1 MLLPSHES
9 RPVCESTQLAL
20 KKDIVIK
27 RPEHRSFLSGLLP
40 LFVAAHFVHHLLP
53 ALLVPLSPFIR
64 NDFSLDY
71 TRSAMV
77 LSAFNWSYG
86 ISQIPAGRL
95 ADRIDR
101 RIPMVIG
108 ICGVGLAGV
117 LVGLS
122 QTYTMLIVF
131 LVLMGVLGG
140 GYHPSATPMV
150 SALVESKK
158 RGRILGIHEI
168 GGGAS
173 FFVVPLVA
181 AAIATAWGWRGSF
194 IGLAIPPL
202 IFGVIFYSVL
212 GRRAAISRTDPK
224 TIKQHEEAAPQP
236 GYLRRLVALMI
247 LSVGTGGVVASV
259 VAFLPLYMVDHFGA
273 SEQTAASL
281 MAIYY
286 SAGVWASPLGGHISD
301 RLGRVPVLVVNSLIA
316 AAAIYLLNIASY
328 GMGIFALLCIIGI
341 TTFVRL
347 PVSEAYIIGQTTE
360 RNRSTVYGIYYF
372 SMTES
377 GAVLAPIMGLIVD
390 HFGFHNGFI
399 VATVAIVA
407 VVLACSPF
415 LRGSQD

>member
-1 MLLPSHES
+1 
-9 RPVCESTQLAL
+9 
-20 KKDIVIK
+20 
-27 RPEHRSFLSGLLP
+27 
-40 LFVAAHFVHHLLP
+40 
-53 ALLVPLSPFIR
+53 
-64 NDFSLDY
+64 
-71 TRSAMV
+71 MV
-77 LSAFNWSYG
+77 LSAFTLSYG
-86 ISQIPAGRL
+86 ISQIPAGWL

-101 RIPMVIG
+101 RILMVIG
-108 ICGVGLAGV
+108 ICGIGLAGV

-122 QTYTMLIVF
+122 QTYIMLIVF

-158 RGRILGIHEI
+158 RGRTLGIHEI

-173 FFVVPLVA
+173 FFVVPLIA

-202 IFGVIFYSVL
+202 IFGIIFYRIL
-212 GRRAAISRTDPK
+212 GRRAAMSRTQPK
-224 TIKQHEEAAPQP
+224 TIKHHEEAAPQP
-236 GYLRRLVALMI
+236 GYLRRLVALII

-259 VAFLPLYMVDHFGA
+259 AAFFPLYMVDYFGA

-281 MAIYY
+281 MSIYY
-286 SAGVWASPLGGHISD
+286 SAGLWVSPLGGYISD
-301 RLGRVPVLVVNSLIA
+301 RLGRVPVLVVNSLVSGV
-316 AAAIYLLNIASY
+316 AIYLLTLAPY
-328 GMGIFALLCIIGI
+328 GLGSGSLFLILGI

-360 RNRSTVYGIYYF
+360 RNRSTVYGFYYF

-377 GAVLAPIMGLIVD
+377 GAILAPIMGLIVD

-399 VATVAIVA
+399 IASVAIVV

-415 LRGSQD
+415 LRGSRD

>member
-1 MLLPSHES
+1 
-9 RPVCESTQLAL
+9 
-20 KKDIVIK
+20 
-27 RPEHRSFLSGLLP
+27 
-40 LFVAAHFVHHLLP
+40 
-53 ALLVPLSPFIR
+53 
-64 NDFSLDY
+64 
-71 TRSAMV
+71 MV
-77 LSAFNWSYG
+77 LSAFTLSYG
-86 ISQIPAGRL
+86 ISQLPAGWL

-101 RIPMVIG
+101 RILMVIA

-122 QTYTMLIVF
+122 QTHTMLIVF

-158 RGRILGIHEI
+158 RGRTLGIHEI

-181 AAIATAWGWRGSF
+181 AAIAAAWGWRGSF
-194 IGLAIPPL
+194 IGLAVPTV
-202 IFGVIFYSVL
+202 IFGIIFYKVL
-212 GRRAAISRTDPK
+212 GRRAAMSRTQPRI
-224 TIKQHEEAAPQP
+224 TGHHEDAAPQP
-236 GYLRRLVALMI
+236 GHLRRLVALMI
-247 LSVGTGGVVASV
+247 LSVGTGGLAASV
-259 VAFLPLYMVDHFGA
+259 TASLPLYMVDHFGA
-273 SEQTAASL
+273 SEQTAAYL

-286 SAGVWASPLGGHISD
+286 SAGLWASPLGGHISD
-301 RLGRVPVLVVNSLIA
+301 RLGRVPVLVVISLICG
-316 AAAIYLLNIASY
+316 AAIYLLNIASY
-328 GMGIFALLCIIGI
+328 GMGIFALLWIIGI

-377 GAVLAPIMGLIVD
+377 GAVLAPIMGLIID
-390 HFGFHNGFI
+390 HFGFYNGFTI
-399 VATVAIVA
+399 ASVAIAV

-415 LRGSQD
+415 LRGSRD